1 MSHDTSALLAVA
13 AILLLGGCG
22 LAVVFRNA
30 AQRRQKHSNLS
41 LVSRKKSRESEKR
54 WIKWHLVVLAK
65 GQMKL
70 SEKKL
75 KLAEKTLKLTKR
87 LLELEAAEPCA
98 PPNGGPAEPLGNSG
112 VVGGP
117 PSVS

>member
-1 MSHDTSALLAVA
+1 MPHDTSALLAVA

-41 LVSRKKSRESEKR
+41 LVSRKKSREPEKR
-54 WIKWHLVVLAK
+54 WIKWQLVVLAK
-65 GQMKL
+65 RQMKL

-75 KLAEKTLKLTKR
+75 KLAEKTLILTKR
-87 LLELEAAEPCA
+87 LMELEEAEPCA
-98 PPNGGPAEPLGNSG
+98 PPNGGPTEPSADSSAA
-112 VVGGP
+112 GGP